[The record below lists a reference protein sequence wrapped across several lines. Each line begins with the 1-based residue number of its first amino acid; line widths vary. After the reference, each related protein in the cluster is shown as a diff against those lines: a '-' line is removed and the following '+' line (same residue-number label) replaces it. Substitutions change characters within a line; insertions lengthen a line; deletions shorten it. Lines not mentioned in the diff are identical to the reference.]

1 MAVDQSV
8 FQTQGA
14 AGGGPV
20 TYFTKD
26 KNGVVAEVEI
36 ARDQFKPPATGFY
49 LLKLKA
55 FSAPFEMDGQFG
67 KSKNVRAVFVV
78 KAPGTFNDKAMFS
91 QLLSVA
97 KVSADGNWRS
107 NITANSAVGKMI
119 AAIRGTEI
127 QDGEPINLLDYLNG
141 EFAAMVNQSTKQ
153 GQNGIEVYGNVVK
166 DTWQPA
172 SAVAGQQAAP
182 QPVAAAAPAGGAAGN
197 VFLDD
202 DD

>member
-20 TYFTKD
+20 TYFAKD
-26 KNGVVAEVEI
+26 KNGVIAEIEI

-49 LLKLKA
+49 LLRLKA

-78 KAPGTFNDKAMFS
+78 RAPGTFNDKAMFS

-97 KVSADGNWRS
+97 KVSA
-107 NITANSAVGKMI
+107 
-119 AAIRGTEI
+119 AIRGKEI

-172 SAVAGQQAAP
+172 TAVTGQQAAP
-182 QPVAAAAPAGGAAGN
+182 QPVAAAAGGAAGN